1 MRSSDPLP
9 GVGRRDAGRGHYD
22 GGVRRAVGQ
31 VAGSGPVSLT
41 HCTPVTRK
49 APAVFWLGQKLRDAP
64 VRVEVSVVSG
74 LSLSPS
80 GASYAPPPRSAG
92 QSWLVVLLAAPSA
105 FAP

>member
-1 MRSSDPLP
+1 MR
-9 GVGRRDAGRGHYD
+9 H
-22 GGVRRAVGQ
+22 AVGQ

-49 APAVFWLGQKLRDAP
+49 APAVFWLGQKLPDAP

-80 GASYAPPPRSAG
+80 GTSYAPPPRSTG
-92 QSWLVVLLAAPSA
+92 QS
-105 FAP
+105 